1 MLLFK
6 INPFFL
12 LLNSSVL
19 REAYK
24 YSSGFDFKLNVIER
38 KIEFLRTEIEYCGDD
53 FSTYEELNVTLSS
66 QIPELNINI

>member
-1 MLLFK
+1 MLRRLGIQFH
-6 INPFFL
+6 L
-12 LLNSSVL
+12 QQ
-19 REAYK
+19 
-24 YSSGFDFKLNVIER
+24 ER